1 MKGNCTIL
9 IQILTIVITMED
21 TKRYFIQQYGTTEKC
36 ADILLKI
43 FGDILFDDEG
53 VYLYKYGYGRYR
65 YAYLIDYIDKTDEKN
80 EQNQKNQ
87 TKKYKKDEG
96 TENESKLSIT
106 GFPHSLFGFPNM
118 VFLPSIKGRRFSLVK
133 RIRIHSPKYYLCKGQ
148 GEILK
153 HTSYYIKV
161 SGFILESIIFL
172 ITVWLSQGIAEAAIV
187 EFIINIIR
195 PHIFKIKAFEM
206 CVLINLILEPEF
218 NKTPFTVD
226 RIYNFY
232 KEFENECM
240 NDSDKWD
247 CTYKSNKSCLLT
259 VENIKE
265 IVDSL
270 LQKNIISRSEDG
282 YLIRN
287 I

>member
-1 MKGNCTIL
+1 
-9 IQILTIVITMED
+9 MED
-21 TKRYFIQQYGTTEKC
+21 TKKYFIQQYGTTEKC
-36 ADILLKI
+36 ADILLEI
-43 FGDILFDDEG
+43 FGDILFDDQG
-53 VYLYKYGYGRYR
+53 VYLCEYGCGIYP
-65 YAYLIDYIDKTDEKN
+65 YAHLVNNTDKTAVKN
-80 EQNQKNQ
+80 EENYKNQ
-87 TKKYKKDEG
+87 AEKYKRAAEA
-96 TENESKLSIT
+96 ENEAKLSIT
-106 GFPHSLFGFPNM
+106 GFPHSSFRLPG
-118 VFLPSIKGRRFSLVK
+118 VAFLPSKREIKIFLIERK
-133 RIRIHSPKYYLCKGQ
+133 HTPKYYLCKGQ

-161 SGFILESIIFL
+161 SGFILESLIFL
-172 ITVWLSQGIAEAAIV
+172 ITVCLSQGIAEAAIV

-218 NKTPFTVD
+218 NKTPFTAE

-247 CTYKSNKSCLLT
+247 CTYKSKKSCLIT